1 MRIIFLQTSE
11 VAGQFGNQPLYKL
24 LGYFSVIGLL
34 RVHVLLGDYTLALKM
49 LDHVELNKKSSL
61 ITRVTACHVAT
72 YYYIGFAYMML
83 GRYPD
88 AVRSFTHILVFIM
101 RLRQYH
107 TRSYQYDQISKTAD
121 RMHALL
127 TICCALCPTRLDEN
141 LQSTMREKYGEQLS
155 RMMKG

>member
-1 MRIIFLQTSE
+1 M
-11 VAGQFGNQPLYKL
+11 

-49 LDHVELNKKSSL
+49 LDQLDLHKKNSL
-61 ITRVTACHVAT
+61 VTRVTACHVAT

-88 AVRSFTHILVFIM
+88 AIKSFTHILVFIM

-107 TRSYQYDQISKTAD
+107 SRNSQYDQINKTGD
-121 RMHALL
+121 RMYALL
-127 TICCALCPTRLDEN
+127 AICCALSPTRLDEN
-141 LQSTMREKYGEQLS
+141 LQTIMRDKNGEQMA
-155 RMMKG
+155 RMAKG